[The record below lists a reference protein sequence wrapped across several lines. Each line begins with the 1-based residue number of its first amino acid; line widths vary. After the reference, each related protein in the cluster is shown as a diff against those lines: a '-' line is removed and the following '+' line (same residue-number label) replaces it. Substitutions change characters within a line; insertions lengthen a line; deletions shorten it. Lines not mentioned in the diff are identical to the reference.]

1 MYKCLCKQNLHLQVV
16 NARDGDVDA
25 SSLDPEET
33 SPRDGEDDGVGEGD
47 GNDRED
53 DDDESDSYDPQHVTV
68 PLTLCLFIMVG

>member
-1 MYKCLCKQNLHLQVV
+1 MV

-33 SPRDGEDDGVGEGD
+33 SPRDGEDGSVDEGD
-47 GNDRED
+47 GNDED

-68 PLTLCLFIMVG
+68 PLTLCLLIMVG